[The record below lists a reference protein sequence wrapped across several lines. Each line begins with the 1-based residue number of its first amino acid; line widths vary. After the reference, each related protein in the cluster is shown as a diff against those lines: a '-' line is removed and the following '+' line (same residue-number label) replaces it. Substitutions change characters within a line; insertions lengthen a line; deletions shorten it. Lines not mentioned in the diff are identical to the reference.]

1 MKGITVTLYERTQSG
16 TDSFNRPTYTE
27 TPVQVKNVLVA
38 PSDPGGLE
46 VLETLNLTGRRA
58 VYTLALPKGDN
69 HHWEGNRVSFF
80 GETWQVIGV
89 PTKGI
94 ESMIPLQWNTKVQVD
109 HIE

>member
-1 MKGITVTLYERTQSG
+1 MKGITVTLYERTQNG
-16 TDSFNRPTYTE
+16 KDAFNRTTYTE
-27 TPVQVKNVLVA
+27 TPIEVENVLVA
-38 PSDPGGLE
+38 PADPGGVE
-46 VLETLNLTGRRA
+46 VLETLNLTGRKA
-58 VYTLALPKGDN
+58 VYTLALPKGDD

-94 ESMIPLQWNTKVQVD
+94 ESLIPLQWNTKVQVD